1 MHNRRMSERQ
11 QRDRHARRL
20 VSHAKEIGDAPS
32 KTELAEAIREIGV
45 IATVQVPD
53 EHQLPRVATALLE
66 GGIRALDLAH
76 TSIRRAGSPIQEL
89 KESGLLV
96 GIGAVTRSAQAR
108 EARAFGAD
116 FITASVTTPDV
127 VSACEEMGIPCILS
141 GLTPTE
147 VWRAHEMAADFV
159 KITAAEA
166 LGGPSYVRSL
176 RETLPDLQ
184 LVGADIPLDG
194 YVPYLDAGVE
204 VLEFQSALDL
214 PRLVEGEAWA
224 EISRRA
230 AKLVS
235 ARESWKD
242 HQW

>member
-1 MHNRRMSERQ
+1 M
-11 QRDRHARRL
+11 
-20 VSHAKEIGDAPS
+20 S

-45 IATVQVPD
+45 TATVRVPD
-53 EHQLPRVATALLE
+53 EQQLLRAV
-66 GGIRALDLAH
+66 RALIDGGVRAVELDYA
-76 TSIRRAGSPIQEL
+76 TIRSAASLIQEL
-89 KESGLLV
+89 KESELLI

-127 VSACEEMGIPCILS
+127 VSACEEMKIPCILS

-166 LGGPSYVRSL
+166 LGGPSYIRTL
-176 RETLPDLQ
+176 RETLPALQ
-184 LVGADIPLDG
+184 LVGADMPLDG
-194 YVPYLDAGVE
+194 YIPYLDAGVE
-204 VLEFQSALDL
+204 VLEFQSSLEI

-230 AKLVS
+230 AKIVS
-235 ARESWKD
+235 TRENWKAKIR
-242 HQW
+242 

>member
-1 MHNRRMSERQ
+1 VSESQEFSDRISSVQRLMRREPG
-11 QRDRHARRL
+11 RL
-20 VSHAKEIGDAPS
+20 LS
-32 KTELAEAIREIGV
+32 KTKLAEAIREIGI
-45 IATVQVPD
+45 IATVRVPN
-53 EHQLPRVATALLE
+53 EQQLLRVGKALIN
-66 GGIRALDLAH
+66 GGVRAVELAYSTIRSAASL
-76 TSIRRAGSPIQEL
+76 IQEL
-89 KESGLLV
+89 KQSGLLI

-127 VSACEEMGIPCILS
+127 VSACEEMKIPCILS

-166 LGGPSYVRSL
+166 LGGPSYIRSL
-176 RETLPDLQ
+176 RETLPALQ
-184 LVGADIPLDG
+184 LVGADMPLDG
-194 YVPYLDAGVE
+194 YISYLDAGVE

-230 AKLVS
+230 AKIVS
-235 ARESWKD
+235 TRENWKAKIG
-242 HQW
+242 